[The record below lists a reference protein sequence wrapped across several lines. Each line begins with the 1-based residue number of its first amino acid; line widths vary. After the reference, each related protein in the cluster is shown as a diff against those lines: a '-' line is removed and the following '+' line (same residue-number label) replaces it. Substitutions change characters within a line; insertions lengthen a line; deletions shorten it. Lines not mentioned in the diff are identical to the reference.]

1 MNTKFT
7 SLLSDNK
14 HLFLIGLLNFVI
26 IYASTFVPGYGYFID
41 EFYYI
46 ACANHPAFGYVD
58 QPPLAPFVLMIFQF
72 VFGDSL
78 YAIRILPALAGSA
91 TLIMIGLITK
101 QLGGSKLSQSLS
113 VFCFLASPV
122 YAAMG
127 GFYSMNAYEPL
138 LAVIAFYLIILMIK
152 ENNPKRWISIGIVF
166 GLGLMNKHTAGVYIF
181 LFVISLLFTPYR
193 KLLFTKW
200 FLYCVLISAIIFLPN
215 VIWNAANGFPTIEFY
230 KNITIYKNVPAGPVQ
245 FILEQFLFYSPLLFP
260 FWLAGMLYL
269 LFAKNVKEYRVL
281 GLLFLLS
288 YLFFMA
294 TRTSRPDRLAFA
306 YPIVIPAG
314 VIFFQ
319 NLLYKYNLKWIF
331 GAVFVL
337 LFAWFSLT
345 VPVIIPYLNYEQS
358 EALTAFWGINTE
370 MEKGNKPRLP
380 QTLADRIGWKEKVE
394 LVVKAYESLSDS
406 DKKKALIAAGNY
418 GDAGAIE
425 FYGKKFDL
433 PRVVSGHNNYYLWS
447 RGHMDKDIVI
457 DLSHA
462 DDYKG
467 EKEIFGNVIPF
478 DGEFTHP
485 FVTSHENHL
494 KVFICR
500 EPLMP
505 PDTLLE
511 HARFYY

>member
-1 MNTKFT
+1 
-7 SLLSDNK
+7 LLSDNK
-14 HLFLIGLLNFVI
+14 HLLILGLLNFVI

-46 ACANHPAFGYVD
+46 ACANRPAFGYVD
-58 QPPLAPFVLMIFQF
+58 QPPLAAFILMIFQF
-72 VFGDSL
+72 VFGSSI
-78 YAIRILPALAGSA
+78 YAIRILPALAASG
-91 TLIMIGLITK
+91 TVIMTGLITK

-113 VFCFLASPV
+113 AFCILASPV
-122 YAAMG
+122 YAAMA
-127 GFYSMNAYEPL
+127 GFFSMNAYEPL

-152 ENNPKRWISIGIVF
+152 ENNPKRWFSIGIVF

-181 LFVISLLFTPYR
+181 LLVVSMLITPQR
-193 KLLFTKW
+193 KLLFNRW
-200 FLYCVLISAIIFLPN
+200 FLYCVLISAVIFLPN
-215 VIWNAANGFPTIEFY
+215 ILWNASNGFPTVEFY
-230 KNITIYKNVPAGPVQ
+230 RNITLYKNVPAPP
-245 FILEQFLFYSPLLFP
+245 LQFLFIQILYYSPFILP

-269 LFAKNVKEYRVL
+269 LFGKNLKQFISL

-288 YLFFMA
+288 FIFFMV
-294 TRTSRPDRLAFA
+294 TKTSRPDRLAFA
-306 YPIVIPAG
+306 YPIVVAAG
-314 VIFFQ
+314 AIFFQ
-319 NLLYKYNLKWIF
+319 GVLYKYNVRWVYGI
-331 GAVFVL
+331 VIVL

-358 EALTAFWGINTE
+358 EALTNFLGIKTE
-370 MEKGNKPRLP
+370 MEKGNKPRIP
-380 QTLADRIGWKEKVE
+380 QTLADRIGWKEKVN
-394 LVVKAYESLSDS
+394 LVVKAYESLNDP
-406 DKKKALIAAGNY
+406 DKKRTLIAAGNY

-425 FYGKKFDL
+425 FYGKNFDL
-433 PRVVSGHNNYYLWS
+433 PRVVCGHNNYYLWS

-462 DDYKG
+462 DNYMG
-467 EKEIFGNVIPF
+467 EKEIFGNVVPF
-478 DGEFTHP
+478 DGEFSHP

-500 EPLMP
+500 EPSLP